1 MSKRKTWGELRQR
14 RLEKPAARAGYQHAQ
29 LAYELGRQVRELRE
43 ARGISQRELAE
54 RMHTTQSVIAR
65 LEGGGSK
72 PSILTLERVAKAL
85 GTSVDIRFG
94 SPVAA
99 GY

>member
-1 MSKRKTWGELRQR
+1 
-14 RLEKPAARAGYQHAQ
+14 
-29 LAYELGRQVRELRE
+29 
-43 ARGISQRELAE
+43 
-54 RMHTTQSVIAR
+54 HTTQSVIAR

-72 PSILTLERVAKAL
+72 PSISTLERVAKAL